1 MNGQAGQNAAQ
12 KRTFEHRR
20 DARKRSA
27 LGAYPEIKPNL
38 IDSYDERAILVDKRP
53 SSALLVF

>member
-20 DARKRSA
+20 DAQKCPA
-27 LGAYPEIKPNL
+27 LGAYPEIKLNL
-38 IDSYDERAILVDKRP
+38 IDSYDEGVILVDKCP
-53 SSALLVF
+53 SGALLVI